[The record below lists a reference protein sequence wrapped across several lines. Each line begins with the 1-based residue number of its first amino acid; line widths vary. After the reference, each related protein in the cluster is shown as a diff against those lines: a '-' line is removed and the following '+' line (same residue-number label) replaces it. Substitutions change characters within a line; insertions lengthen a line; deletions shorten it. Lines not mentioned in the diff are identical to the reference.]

1 MGLYIKINAFLAKM
15 IIYENNLE
23 ITYFSSMTIR
33 GSGGGAGPF
42 ERYTKLEGW
51 THFEKNTCFSRIYKG
66 E

>member
-1 MGLYIKINAFLAKM
+1 MGLYIKNDASVAKM

-33 GSGGGAGPF
+33 RSRGEVGPF

-51 THFEKNTCFSRIYKG
+51 THFEKNTCFSRIYK
-66 E
+66 EE